1 MTKEENEVIEFL
13 KRHINESPFIFW
25 GNERLKTLLNYIDKL
40 QKENEELR
48 NTKNNCPQFNTSGIK
63 CKNKDIHCPTSKE
76 TLDYYENFLIPGY
89 EEEIK
94 KLQKENEELKNKVVK
109 RNNELIELEETSEK
123 EFITKQEVKEN
134 FIPKD
139 KIKGKIKEYNKE
151 IKTYEDKMLE
161 ITQREKHSAI
171 ENKDYIKYSCIIS
184 NFTDKIKLL
193 EELLEEE

>member
-1 MTKEENEVIEFL
+1 MTEEEKKAIEMLKDRQKDLLEGSKSDFYSSNRELYKEHAEAIDTILNLIEKL
-13 KRHINESPFIFW
+13 K
-25 GNERLKTLLNYIDKL
+25 
-40 QKENEELR
+40 KENEDLKYENLNLKEER
-48 NTKNNCPQFNTSGIK
+48 MIDNSSCKPLNNFY
-63 CKNKDIHCPTSKE
+63 
-76 TLDYYENFLIPGY
+76 DYYDC
-89 EEEIK
+89 
-94 KLQKENEELKNKVVK
+94 
-109 RNNELIELEETSEK
+109 
-123 EFITKQEVKEN
+123 
-134 FIPKD
+134 IPKD